1 MNLVAIAQLLSSL
14 PFNTAKVERLFSRL
28 KLIKTDRRTS
38 LSQKTLSDLL
48 EVSVEGT
55 ELENFD
61 SSAAVQLWW
70 SDCSRTRHES
80 HPPKRKI
87 ECSSSSSETI
97 HQQQDT
103 SAINEATETICEA
116 EQSVSLDDWD
126 SWILNDE

>member
-14 PFNTAKVERLFSRL
+14 PFNTAKVERLFFRL

-80 HPPKRKI
+80 HPPKEKLNAAAAAARPSINNKTLQRSMRQLKQYVRQ
-87 ECSSSSSETI
+87 SSPYLWMIGTLGS
-97 HQQQDT
+97 
-103 SAINEATETICEA
+103 
-116 EQSVSLDDWD
+116 
-126 SWILNDE
+126 

>member
-1 MNLVAIAQLLSSL
+1 MDTDGYQHVWYRLAFGHDCTRFKNLVAIAQLLFSL
-14 PFNTAKVERLFSRL
+14 PFSTAKVERLFSRL

-70 SDCSRTRHES
+70 SVC
-80 HPPKRKI
+80 
-87 ECSSSSSETI
+87 
-97 HQQQDT
+97 
-103 SAINEATETICEA
+103 
-116 EQSVSLDDWD
+116 
-126 SWILNDE
+126 